1 MTFASYLKVDIEEA
15 LKKDGIDLQDLV
27 APIKYLDK
35 QFNSWVDL
43 PNEIQVRFIG
53 ALD

>member
-27 APIKYLDK
+27 APIKYHVLHLLVFK
-35 QFNSWVDL
+35 
-43 PNEIQVRFIG
+43 
-53 ALD
+53 